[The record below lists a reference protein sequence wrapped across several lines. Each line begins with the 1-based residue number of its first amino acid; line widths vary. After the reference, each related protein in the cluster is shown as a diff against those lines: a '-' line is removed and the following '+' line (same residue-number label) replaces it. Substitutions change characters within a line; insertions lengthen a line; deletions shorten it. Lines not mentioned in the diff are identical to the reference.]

1 MAKLQP
7 LQLVLHQQNVR
18 AVHLREFFD
27 RLELLLHII
36 EGLAKFAG
44 EVILEA
50 IENVI
55 HLEFLLGF
63 RLPFHFFLGTIF
75 PQFVFCLFHSSLEF
89 PNLKLFQPVL
99 EVVEVAEHFFAFLNA
114 ADKIVG
120 ENIVVGDCPFQL
132 GEGLLSEEVLEVD
145 GLMLVVVVV
154 YVVLAALV
162 ADQLSVVAVA
172 IDAEVFESVFLAMRA
187 EVELGV
193 EELVD
198 ELTVQPRNVSRHL
211 VNNIIKIK
219 RARLYTRNKLTFC
232 HLKFIGR
239 YSPVEIANRM
249 LL

>member
-1 MAKLQP
+1 M
-7 LQLVLHQQNVR
+7 
-18 AVHLREFFD
+18 
-27 RLELLLHII
+27 
-36 EGLAKFAG
+36 
-44 EVILEA
+44 
-50 IENVI
+50 
-55 HLEFLLGF
+55 
-63 RLPFHFFLGTIF
+63 
-75 PQFVFCLFHSSLEF
+75 
-89 PNLKLFQPVL
+89 
-99 EVVEVAEHFFAFLNA
+99 
-114 ADKIVG
+114 
-120 ENIVVGDCPFQL
+120 GDCPFQL
-132 GEGLLSEEVLEVD
+132 GEGLLSQEVLEID

-172 IDAEVFESVFLAMRA
+172 VDTEVFESVFLAMGA

-198 ELTVQPRNVSRHL
+198 ELAVQPRNVSRHL

-249 LL
+249 LLWLVTALVDKLYQKKKQETIDIS

>member
-1 MAKLQP
+1 MEEYQ
-7 LQLVLHQQNVR
+7 
-18 AVHLREFFD
+18 D
-27 RLELLLHII
+27 
-36 EGLAKFAG
+36 
-44 EVILEA
+44 
-50 IENVI
+50 
-55 HLEFLLGF
+55 
-63 RLPFHFFLGTIF
+63 
-75 PQFVFCLFHSSLEF
+75 
-89 PNLKLFQPVL
+89 
-99 EVVEVAEHFFAFLNA
+99 
-114 ADKIVG
+114 
-120 ENIVVGDCPFQL
+120 IVVGDRPFQL

-162 ADQLSVVAVA
+162 ADQLSIVAVTV
-172 IDAEVFESVFLAMRA
+172 DAEVFESVFLAMRA

>member
-1 MAKLQP
+1 M
-7 LQLVLHQQNVR
+7 
-18 AVHLREFFD
+18 
-27 RLELLLHII
+27 
-36 EGLAKFAG
+36 
-44 EVILEA
+44 
-50 IENVI
+50 
-55 HLEFLLGF
+55 
-63 RLPFHFFLGTIF
+63 
-75 PQFVFCLFHSSLEF
+75 
-89 PNLKLFQPVL
+89 
-99 EVVEVAEHFFAFLNA
+99 
-114 ADKIVG
+114 
-120 ENIVVGDCPFQL
+120 GDCPFQL
-132 GEGLLSEEVLEVD
+132 GEGLLSQEVLEID

-172 IDAEVFESVFLAMRA
+172 VDTEVFESVFLAMGA

-198 ELTVQPRNVSRHL
+198 ELAVQPRNVSRHL

-239 YSPVEIANRM
+239 YSPVESANRM

>member
-1 MAKLQP
+1 M
-7 LQLVLHQQNVR
+7 
-18 AVHLREFFD
+18 
-27 RLELLLHII
+27 
-36 EGLAKFAG
+36 
-44 EVILEA
+44 
-50 IENVI
+50 
-55 HLEFLLGF
+55 
-63 RLPFHFFLGTIF
+63 
-75 PQFVFCLFHSSLEF
+75 
-89 PNLKLFQPVL
+89 
-99 EVVEVAEHFFAFLNA
+99 
-114 ADKIVG
+114 
-120 ENIVVGDCPFQL
+120 GDCPFQL
-132 GEGLLSEEVLEVD
+132 GEGLLSQEVLEID

-154 YVVLAALV
+154 DVVLAALV

-172 IDAEVFESVFLAMRA
+172 VDTEVFESVFLAMGA

-198 ELTVQPRNVSRHL
+198 ELAVQPRNVSRHL